1 MARPRLI
8 CIKALYKCRVRRY
21 NIAGNRPLQLVFQ
34 GVTALPQQYD
44 VIIVGAGPAGLYC
57 AYEFTRIAPHA
68 KVLLVD
74 KGVEAR
80 YRHCPIMEG
89 KIDKCPPPN
98 HIKTYA
104 SCWPACGVINGA
116 GGAGSFS
123 DGKFN
128 ITSEFGG
135 YLNDYM
141 APSEVL
147 KLIEYVDEINLRHGA
162 PGAITD
168 PSTPQ
173 VADIERRAMAV
184 GLKLLR
190 ARVRH
195 IGTDRNLELMND
207 IFAYL
212 DQHVEMR
219 FRTFV
224 EDILVEKDTIQG
236 IRLRDG
242 TEVCSK
248 HVVLAPG
255 RDGATWL
262 SELLRRHRIKMS
274 NNQVD
279 IGVRV
284 ETSNVVMQEINEHLY
299 EGKFI
304 YQSPSTGLR
313 VRTFCSNPSGHV
325 VVENHTGIMAANGH
339 AYKDPLLGTPNTN
352 FALLVS
358 HRFTEP
364 FDKPNEF
371 AKQICAHANALSNGS
386 IIIQKYGDLLKGRR
400 STPERIL
407 DGFIEPTMK
416 EAVPGD
422 LGLVLP
428 YKTMVALQE
437 MIEAL
442 NHVTPGIASEHTLF
456 YGVEAKF
463 YAARAEVDNH
473 LQTKIAGL
481 FCAGDGPG
489 LSRGISQAASSG
501 VFIARNIAKA
511 L

>member
-1 MARPRLI
+1 MMA
-8 CIKALYKCRVRRY
+8 AD
-21 NIAGNRPLQLVFQ
+21 
-34 GVTALPQQYD
+34 YD
-44 VIIVGAGPAGLYC
+44 VVIVGAGPAGLYA
-57 AYEFTRIAPHA
+57 AYEFTRKAPDLR
-68 KVLLVD
+68 VLLMD
-74 KGVEAR
+74 KGMEAK

-89 KIDKCPPPN
+89 KTDKCPPAN
-98 HIKTYA
+98 KIKDYA
-104 SCWPACGVINGA
+104 SCWPACGIINGA

-135 YLNDYM
+135 FLTDFLP
-141 APSEVL
+141 PSKVL
-147 KLIEYVDEINLRHGA
+147 ELIRYVDEINLFHGA
-162 PGAITD
+162 PGSITD
-168 PSTPQ
+168 PTTQAVS
-173 VADIERRAMAV
+173 AIERRAIGA

-190 ARVRH
+190 AQVRH
-195 IGTDRNLELMND
+195 IGTDRNLELMTS

-212 DQHVEMR
+212 GEHIEMR
-219 FRTFV
+219 FRSFV
-224 EDILVEKDTIQG
+224 EELVTKDG
-236 IRLRDG
+236 AVCGVKIRG
-242 TEVCSK
+242 GEVIEAK
-248 HVVLAPG
+248 HVIMAPG

-262 SELLRRHRIKMS
+262 SELFRRHKLKMS

-304 YQSPSTGLR
+304 FHSPSTGLR

-339 AYKDPLLGTPNTN
+339 AYKDPALGSHNTN
-352 FALLVS
+352 FAILVS

-364 FDKPNEF
+364 FDRPNEF
-371 AKQICAHANALSNGS
+371 ARQICAHANALSDGS
-386 IIIQKYGDLLKGRR
+386 IMVQKYGDILKGRR
-400 STPERIL
+400 STPARLAE
-407 DGFIEPTMK
+407 GFIEPTFK

-437 MIEAL
+437 MVEAL

-463 YAARAEVDNH
+463 YASRADVDAQ
-473 LQTKIAGL
+473 LQTSIRGL
-481 FCAGDGPG
+481 YCAGDGPG
-489 LSRGISQAASSG
+489 ISRGISQAASSG
-501 VFIARNIAKA
+501 VYVARNILAGVE
-511 L
+511 

>member
-1 MARPRLI
+1 M
-8 CIKALYKCRVRRY
+8 
-21 NIAGNRPLQLVFQ
+21 NSS
-34 GVTALPQQYD
+34 YD
-44 VIIVGAGPAGLYC
+44 VIIVGAGPAGLYA
-57 AYEFTRIAPHA
+57 AYEFTRKAPEA
-68 KVLLVD
+68 KVILVD
-74 KGVEAR
+74 KGVEAK
-80 YRHCPIMEG
+80 YRHCPIMER
-89 KIDKCPPPN
+89 KIDKCPPAN
-98 HIKTYA
+98 KIKDYQ

-135 YLNDYM
+135 FLTEYLP
-141 APSEVL
+141 PSEVL
-147 KLIEYVDEINLRHGA
+147 DLINYVDQINLDHGA
-162 PGAITD
+162 PDTITN
-168 PSTPQ
+168 PSTPE
-173 VADIERRAMAV
+173 VAAIEQRAMGA

-195 IGTDRNLELMND
+195 IGTDRNLELMNS
-207 IFAYL
+207 IFEYL
-212 DQHVEMR
+212 GQRIEMK
-219 FRTFV
+219 FRSFV
-224 EDILVEKDTIQG
+224 EELVVENGAIEG
-236 IRLRDG
+236 VRLRGGD
-242 TEVCSK
+242 TLFAK
-248 HVVLAPG
+248 HVILAPG
-255 RDGATWL
+255 RDGSTWMSDL
-262 SELLRRHRIKMS
+262 FRKYKLAMS

-304 YQSPSTGLR
+304 FNSPSTGLR

-325 VVENHTGIMAANGH
+325 VVENHTGVMAANGH
-339 AYKDPLLGTPNTN
+339 AYKDPALGTQNTN

-358 HRFTEP
+358 HRFTAP
-364 FDKPNEF
+364 FDRPNEF

-386 IIIQKYGDLLKGRR
+386 IMIQKYGDILKGRR
-400 STPERIL
+400 STHERIRE
-407 DGFIEPTMK
+407 GFIEPTLK

-428 YKTMVALQE
+428 YKTMVALKE

-463 YAARAEVDNH
+463 YASRAQVNDKLETEVR
-473 LQTKIAGL
+473 GL
-481 FCAGDGPG
+481 YCAGDGPG
-489 LSRGISQAASSG
+489 ISRGISQAASSG
-501 VFIARNIAKA
+501 VYAARNI
-511 L
+511 LNQMH

>member
-1 MARPRLI
+1 MS
-8 CIKALYKCRVRRY
+8 
-21 NIAGNRPLQLVFQ
+21 N
-34 GVTALPQQYD
+34 QYD
-44 VIIVGAGPAGLYC
+44 VIIVGAGPAGLYA
-57 AYEFTRIAPHA
+57 AYEFTRKAPQA
-68 KVLLVD
+68 KVLLID
-74 KGVEAR
+74 KGVEAK

-89 KIDKCPPPN
+89 KIDKCPPAN
-98 HIKTYA
+98 KIKTYA

-135 YLNDYM
+135 FLTDYLP
-141 APSEVL
+141 PSEVIQ
-147 KLIEYVDEINLRHGA
+147 LIHDVDAINLSHGA
-162 PGAITD
+162 PDTITD
-168 PSTPQ
+168 PTTEA
-173 VADIERRAMAV
+173 VARIERRAAGA

-195 IGTDRNLELMND
+195 IGTDLNLELMNR

-212 DQHVEMR
+212 GEHIDLK
-219 FRTFV
+219 FRAFV
-224 EDILVEKDTIQG
+224 EDFLVEEEQVCG
-236 IRLRDG
+236 IRLKSG
-242 TEVCSK
+242 EELLANYVII
-248 HVVLAPG
+248 APG
-255 RDGATWL
+255 RDGSTWL
-262 SELLRRHRIKMS
+262 SDLFRKHKLKMS

-284 ETSNVVMQEINEHLY
+284 ETSNVIMQEINEHLY

-304 YQSPSTGLR
+304 YQSPSTGLK

-325 VVENHTGIMAANGH
+325 VVENHTGVMAANGH
-339 AYKDPLLGTPNTN
+339 AYKDPALGTDNTN

-364 FDKPNEF
+364 FDRPNEF
-371 AKQICAHANALSNGS
+371 AKSICQHANELSNGS
-386 IIIQKYGDLLKGRR
+386 IIVQKYGDILKGRR
-400 STPERIL
+400 STADRIQE
-407 DGFIEPTMK
+407 GFIEPTLK

-442 NHVTPGIASEHTLF
+442 NRVTPGIASDHTLF

-463 YAARAEVDNH
+463 YASRADVGTD
-473 LQTKIAGL
+473 LQTKISGL
-481 FCAGDGPG
+481 YCAGDGPG
-489 LSRGISQAASSG
+489 ISRGISQAASSG
-501 VFIARNIAKA
+501 VYAARNIIARMA
-511 L
+511 

>member
-1 MARPRLI
+1 MSP
-8 CIKALYKCRVRRY
+8 
-21 NIAGNRPLQLVFQ
+21 N
-34 GVTALPQQYD
+34 YD
-44 VIIVGAGPAGLYC
+44 VIIIGAGPAGLYA
-57 AYEFTRIAPHA
+57 AYEFTRLIPNA
-68 KVLLVD
+68 KVLLLD
-74 KGVEAR
+74 KGVEAK

-89 KIDKCPPPN
+89 KIEKCPPAN
-98 HIKTYA
+98 KIKTYA

-135 YLNDYM
+135 YLTDYLP
-141 APSEVL
+141 ASQVL
-147 KLIEYVDEINLRHGA
+147 DLIRYVDAINLHHGA
-162 PGAITD
+162 PGTITD
-168 PSTPQ
+168 PTTAA
-173 VADIERRAMAV
+173 VTAIEHRAAGA

-190 ARVRH
+190 AQVRH
-195 IGTDRNLELMND
+195 IGTDKNLELMNE
-207 IFAYL
+207 IFGYL
-212 DQHVEMR
+212 STRVELR
-219 FRTFV
+219 FRTFI
-224 EDILVEKDTIQG
+224 EDLVIEDGAIAGVK
-236 IRLRDG
+236 LRG
-242 TEVCSK
+242 GEVLSSG
-248 HVVLAPG
+248 HVIVAPG

-262 SELLRRHRIKMS
+262 SDLFRQHKLKMT

-304 YQSPSTGLR
+304 FHSPSTGLK

-339 AYKDPLLGTPNTN
+339 AYKDPLLGTANTN

-364 FDKPNEF
+364 FDRPNEF
-371 AKQICAHANALSNGS
+371 AKQICHHANELTNGS
-386 IIIQKYGDLLKGRR
+386 IILQKYGDIRKGRR
-400 STPERIL
+400 STPERIRE
-407 DGFIEPTMK
+407 GFIEPTMK

-442 NHVTPGIASEHTLF
+442 NVVTPGIASDHTLF
-456 YGVEAKF
+456 YGIEAKF
-463 YAARAEVDNH
+463 YASRADVDEA
-473 LQTKIAGL
+473 LQTKIRGL
-481 FCAGDGPG
+481 YCAGDGPG
-489 LSRGISQAASSG
+489 ISRGISQAASSG
-501 VFIARNIAKA
+501 VYAARNIAKQ
-511 L
+511 LQ

>member
-1 MARPRLI
+1 M
-8 CIKALYKCRVRRY
+8 
-21 NIAGNRPLQLVFQ
+21 GN
-34 GVTALPQQYD
+34 QYD
-44 VIIVGAGPAGLYC
+44 VIIVGAGPAGLYA
-57 AYEFTRIAPHA
+57 AYEFTRKAPKA
-68 KVLLVD
+68 RVLLVD
-74 KGVEAR
+74 KGVEAK

-89 KIDKCPPPN
+89 KIDKCPPAN
-98 HIKTYA
+98 KIKTYA

-135 YLNDYM
+135 FLTDYLP
-141 APSEVL
+141 PSKVL
-147 KLIEYVDEINLRHGA
+147 DLIRYVDDINMSHGA
-162 PGAITD
+162 PDTITD
-168 PSTPQ
+168 PTTPA
-173 VADIERRAMAV
+173 VSDIEKRAIGA

-190 ARVRH
+190 AQVRH
-195 IGTDRNLELMND
+195 IGTDKNLELMTE
-207 IFAYL
+207 IFNYL
-212 DQHVEMR
+212 TERVELR

-224 EDILVEKDTIQG
+224 EDLVVEDGKIQG
-236 IRLRDG
+236 ITVRGGEEL
-242 TEVCSK
+242 
-248 HVVLAPG
+248 LAPYIIMAPG

-262 SELLRRHRIKMS
+262 SDLFRKHKLRMT

-284 ETSNVVMQEINEHLY
+284 ETSNVIMQEINEHLY

-304 YQSPSTGLR
+304 FNSPSTGLR

-325 VVENHTGIMAANGH
+325 VVENHTGVMAANGH
-339 AYKDPLLGTPNTN
+339 AYKDPALGSDNTN

-364 FDKPNEF
+364 FDRPNEF
-371 AKQICAHANALSNGS
+371 AKQICRHANELSNGS
-386 IIIQKYGDLLKGRR
+386 IIVQRYGDILKGRR
-400 STPERIL
+400 SSRERI
-407 DGFIEPTMK
+407 DEGFVEPTLK

-437 MIEAL
+437 MVEAL
-442 NHVTPGIASEHTLF
+442 NVVTPGISSEHTLF

-463 YAARAEVDNH
+463 YASRAEVDNS
-473 LQTKIAGL
+473 LETPVQGL

-489 LSRGISQAASSG
+489 ISRGISQAASSG
-501 VFIARNIAKA
+501 VYAARAIIERLA
-511 L
+511 

>member
-1 MARPRLI
+1 MS
-8 CIKALYKCRVRRY
+8 
-21 NIAGNRPLQLVFQ
+21 NS
-34 GVTALPQQYD
+34 QYD
-44 VIIVGAGPAGLYC
+44 VIIVGAGPGGLYA
-57 AYEFTRIAPHA
+57 AYEFTLKSPHA
-68 KVLLVD
+68 KVLLID
-74 KGVEAR
+74 KGVEAK

-89 KIDKCPPPN
+89 KIEKCPPAN
-98 HIKTYA
+98 KIKTYA

-135 YLNDYM
+135 YLTEYLP
-141 APSEVL
+141 ASEVL
-147 KLIEYVDEINLRHGA
+147 KLIHYVDDINLRHGA
-162 PGAITD
+162 PDTITD
-168 PSTPQ
+168 PTTPA
-173 VADIERRAMAV
+173 VADIERRAIAA

-195 IGTDRNLELMND
+195 IGTDKNLELMNS

-212 DQHVEMR
+212 AERIDLR

-224 EDILVEKDTIQG
+224 DDFWIEDGRIQG
-236 IRLRDG
+236 VCLRDG
-242 TEVCSK
+242 ERISARF
-248 HVVLAPG
+248 VLAAPG
-255 RDGATWL
+255 RDGSTWL
-262 SELLRRHRIKMS
+262 SERFRRHNLRMR

-304 YQSPSTGLR
+304 FNSPSTGLR

-325 VVENHTGIMAANGH
+325 VVENHTGVMAANGH
-339 AYKDPLLGTPNTN
+339 AYKDPSLGSENTN

-364 FDKPNEF
+364 FDRPNEF
-371 AKQICAHANALSNGS
+371 AKQICRHANELSNGS
-386 IIIQKYGDLLKGRR
+386 IIVQRYGDILKGRR
-400 STPERIL
+400 STPERIRE
-407 DGFIEPTMK
+407 GFIEPTLK

-442 NHVTPGIASEHTLF
+442 DHVTPGIASDHTLF

-463 YAARAEVDNH
+463 YASRAEVDET
-473 LQTKIAGL
+473 LQTKVDGL
-481 FCAGDGPG
+481 YCAGDGPG
-489 LSRGISQAASSG
+489 ISRGISQAASSG
-501 VFIARNIAKA
+501 VYAARNIISR

>member
-1 MARPRLI
+1 MS
-8 CIKALYKCRVRRY
+8 
-21 NIAGNRPLQLVFQ
+21 NH
-34 GVTALPQQYD
+34 YD
-44 VIIVGAGPAGLYC
+44 VIIVGAGPAGLYG
-57 AYEFTRIAPHA
+57 AYEFTLRAPNA
-68 KVLLVD
+68 RVLLVD
-74 KGVEAR
+74 KGVEAK

-98 HIKTYA
+98 KIKTYA

-135 YLNDYM
+135 YLTDYLP
-141 APSEVL
+141 ASEVL
-147 KLIEYVDEINLRHGA
+147 KLIQYVDEINLRHGA
-162 PGAITD
+162 PGTITNPTTD
-168 PSTPQ
+168 A
-173 VADIERRAMAV
+173 VAAIERRAIGV

-195 IGTDRNLELMND
+195 IGTDKNLELMNS

-212 DQHVEMR
+212 EQRIETR

-224 EDILVEKDTIQG
+224 EDFIVQDGTVQG
-236 IRLRDG
+236 IKLRG
-242 TEVCSK
+242 GEEIYAK
-248 HVVLAPG
+248 NVLVAPG
-255 RDGATWL
+255 RDGSTWL
-262 SELLRRHRIKMS
+262 SDLFRKHGLKMT

-284 ETSNVVMQEINEHLY
+284 ETSNVVMQEINENLY

-304 YQSPSTGLR
+304 FQSPSTGLR
-313 VRTFCSNPSGHV
+313 VRTFCSNPSGYV
-325 VVENHTGIMAANGH
+325 VVENHTGVMAANGH
-339 AYKDPLLGTPNTN
+339 AYKDPSLGSSNTN

-358 HRFTEP
+358 HKFTEP
-364 FDKPNEF
+364 FDRPNEF
-371 AKQICAHANALSNGS
+371 AKQICRHANELSNGS
-386 IIIQKYGDLLKGRR
+386 IIIQKYGDILKGRR
-400 STPERIL
+400 STPGRIRE
-407 DGFIEPTMK
+407 GFIEPTLH

-428 YKTMVALQE
+428 HKTMVALQE

-463 YAARAEVDNH
+463 YAARAEVDKN
-473 LQTKIAGL
+473 LQTKIKGL
-481 FCAGDGPG
+481 YCAGDGPG
-489 LSRGISQAASSG
+489 ISRGISQAASSG
-501 VFIARNIAKA
+501 VHATRNIIEQ
-511 L
+511 LNQ

>member
-1 MARPRLI
+1 MT
-8 CIKALYKCRVRRY
+8 K
-21 NIAGNRPLQLVFQ
+21 
-34 GVTALPQQYD
+34 YD
-44 VIIVGAGPAGLYC
+44 VIIVGAGPAGLYA
-57 AYEFTRIAPHA
+57 AYEFSVKAPHL

-74 KGVEAR
+74 KGVEAK
-80 YRHCPIMEG
+80 YRHCPIMEE
-89 KIDKCPPPN
+89 KIDKCPPAN
-98 HIKTYA
+98 KIKTYA

-128 ITSEFGG
+128 ITAEFGG
-135 YLNDYM
+135 FLTDYLR
-141 APSEVL
+141 PSEVL
-147 KLIEYVDEINLRHGA
+147 DLINYVDTINLKHGA
-162 PGAITD
+162 PGSITD
-168 PSTPQ
+168 PTTEAVSS
-173 VADIERRAMAV
+173 IERRAMGA

-195 IGTDRNLELMND
+195 IGTDKNLELMTH

-212 DQHVEMR
+212 EKHVELR

-224 EDILVEKDTIQG
+224 EELLIEDGAIRG
-236 IRLRDG
+236 IRVRGGEEIHADR
-242 TEVCSK
+242 VI
-248 HVVLAPG
+248 VAPG

-262 SELLRRHRIKMS
+262 SDLFRVHKVKMT

-284 ETSNVVMQEINEHLY
+284 ETSNVIMQEINEHLY

-304 YQSPSTGLR
+304 FNSPSTGLK

-325 VVENHTGIMAANGH
+325 VVENHTGVMAANGH
-339 AYKDPLLGTPNTN
+339 AFKDPALGSPNTN

-364 FDKPNEF
+364 FDRPNEF
-371 AKQICAHANALSNGS
+371 AKQICTHANELTNGS
-386 IIIQKYGDLLKGRR
+386 IIVQKYGDILKGRR
-400 STPERIL
+400 STRERIRE
-407 DGFIEPTMK
+407 GFIEPTLS

-442 NHVTPGIASEHTLF
+442 NYVTPGIASEHTLF

-463 YAARAEVDNH
+463 YASRADVDH
-473 LQTKIAGL
+473 TLQTKVSGL
-481 FCAGDGPG
+481 YCAGDGPG
-489 LSRGISQAASSG
+489 ISRGISQAASSG
-501 VFIARNIAKA
+501 VYAARQIIST

>member
-1 MARPRLI
+1 MH
-8 CIKALYKCRVRRY
+8 
-21 NIAGNRPLQLVFQ
+21 
-34 GVTALPQQYD
+34 TTYD
-44 VIIVGAGPAGLYC
+44 VVIVGAGPAGLYA
-57 AYEFTRIAPHA
+57 AYEFTRKAPEA
-68 KVLLVD
+68 SVLLID
-74 KGVEAR
+74 KGVEAK

-89 KIDKCPPPN
+89 KIDKCPPAN
-98 HIKTYA
+98 KIKDYA

-135 YLNDYM
+135 FLTDYLP
-141 APSEVL
+141 PSKVL
-147 KLIEYVDEINLRHGA
+147 ELIRYVDEINLAHGA
-162 PGAITD
+162 PDAITD
-168 PSTPQ
+168 PTTEA
-173 VADIERRAMAV
+173 VAAIERRAMGA

-190 ARVRH
+190 AQVRH
-195 IGTDRNLELMND
+195 IGTDRNLELMNS

-212 DQHVEMR
+212 ESRIDMR
-219 FRTFV
+219 FRSFV
-224 EDILVEKDTIQG
+224 EDILVEDGAIAG
-236 IRLRDG
+236 IKLRSG
-242 TEVCSK
+242 EQIATKYLIV
-248 HVVLAPG
+248 APG

-262 SELLRRHRIKMS
+262 SELFRRHKVKMT

-339 AYKDPLLGTPNTN
+339 AYKDPALGTQNTN

-364 FDKPNEF
+364 FDRPNEF
-371 AKQICAHANALSNGS
+371 ARQICAHANALSNGS
-386 IIIQKYGDLLKGRR
+386 IIVQKYGDILKGRR
-400 STPERIL
+400 STPARIQE
-407 DGFIEPTMK
+407 GFIEPTLK

-442 NHVTPGIASEHTLF
+442 NKVTPGIASEHTLF

-463 YAARAEVDNH
+463 YASRADVNDH
-473 LQTKIAGL
+473 LETAIQGL
-481 FCAGDGPG
+481 YCAGDGPG
-489 LSRGISQAASSG
+489 ISRGISQAASSG
-501 VFIARNIAKA
+501 VYAARNIIARMK
-511 L
+511 

>member
-1 MARPRLI
+1 MD
-8 CIKALYKCRVRRY
+8 Y
-21 NIAGNRPLQLVFQ
+21 
-34 GVTALPQQYD
+34 QYD
-44 VIIVGAGPAGLYC
+44 VIIVGAGPAGLYA
-57 AYEFTRIAPHA
+57 AYEFSLQAPNA

-74 KGVEAR
+74 KGVEAK

-89 KIDKCPPPN
+89 KIEKCPPAN
-98 HIKTYA
+98 KIKTYA

-135 YLNDYM
+135 FLTDYLP
-141 APSEVL
+141 PSKVL
-147 KLIEYVDEINLRHGA
+147 ELIRYVDDINMRHGA
-162 PGAITD
+162 PDTITD
-168 PSTPQ
+168 PTTPA
-173 VADIERRAMAV
+173 VADIERRAMGA

-190 ARVRH
+190 AQVRH
-195 IGTDRNLELMND
+195 IGTDKNLELMTS
-207 IFAYL
+207 IFEYL
-212 DQHVEMR
+212 SAKVELR
-219 FRTFV
+219 FRTFIEDLVV
-224 EDILVEKDTIQG
+224 EEGKVRG
-236 IRLRDG
+236 VSIRGGETL
-242 TEVCSK
+242 TAPYVIM
-248 HVVLAPG
+248 APG
-255 RDGATWL
+255 RDGSTWL
-262 SELLRRHRIKMS
+262 SELLKRHNLRMT

-284 ETSNVVMQEINEHLY
+284 ETSNVVMQEINENLY

-304 YQSPSTGLR
+304 FNSPSTGLR

-325 VVENHTGIMAANGH
+325 VIENHTGVMAANGH
-339 AYKDPLLGTPNTN
+339 AYKDPLLGSSNTN

-358 HRFTEP
+358 HQFTDP
-364 FDKPNEF
+364 FDRPNEF
-371 AKQICAHANALSNGS
+371 AKQICRHANDLSNGS
-386 IIIQKYGDLLKGRR
+386 IIVQKYGDILKGRR
-400 STPERIL
+400 STPERIRE
-407 DGFIEPTMK
+407 GFVEPTLP

-456 YGVEAKF
+456 YGAEAKF
-463 YAARAEVDNH
+463 YASRAEVNQN
-473 LQTKIAGL
+473 LETPIEGL

-489 LSRGISQAASSG
+489 ISRGISQAASSG
-501 VFIARNIAKA
+501 VHAARSIISR

>member
-1 MARPRLI
+1 MS
-8 CIKALYKCRVRRY
+8 KS
-21 NIAGNRPLQLVFQ
+21 
-34 GVTALPQQYD
+34 TYD
-44 VIIVGAGPAGLYC
+44 VIIIGAGPAGLYA
-57 AYEFTRIAPHA
+57 AYEFTLKAPGA
-68 KVLLVD
+68 RVLLVD
-74 KGVEAR
+74 KGVEAK

-89 KIDKCPPPN
+89 KIDKCPPAN
-98 HIKTYA
+98 RIKTYA

-128 ITSEFGG
+128 ITAEFGG
-135 YLNDYM
+135 FLTDYLP
-141 APSEVL
+141 ASEVL
-147 KLIEYVDEINLRHGA
+147 SLIHYVDQINLRHGA
-162 PGAITD
+162 PDTITD
-168 PSTPQ
+168 PTTEE
-173 VADIERRAMAV
+173 VARIERRAMGA

-195 IGTDRNLELMND
+195 IGTDKNLELMTS
-207 IFAYL
+207 IFNYL
-212 DQHVEMR
+212 AEHIEMR

-224 EDILVEKDTIQG
+224 EDLWIEDGRVRG
-236 IRLRDG
+236 VRLRG
-242 TEVCSK
+242 GEEVAGRF
-248 HVVLAPG
+248 VIVAPG
-255 RDGATWL
+255 RDGSTWL
-262 SELLRRHRIKMS
+262 SELFRRHKLRMS

-284 ETSNVVMQEINEHLY
+284 ETSNVVMQEINDYLY

-304 YQSPSTGLR
+304 FNSPSTGLR

-325 VVENHTGIMAANGH
+325 VVENHTGVMAANGH
-339 AYKDPLLGTPNTN
+339 AYKDPALGSENTN

-364 FDKPNEF
+364 FDRPNEF
-371 AKQICAHANALSNGS
+371 AKQICRHANQLSNGS
-386 IIIQKYGDLLKGRR
+386 IIIQRYGDILKGRR
-400 STPERIL
+400 STPQRIRE
-407 DGFIEPTMK
+407 GFIEPTLK

-463 YAARAEVDNH
+463 YAARAEVDH
-473 LQTKIAGL
+473 TLQTKIDGL
-481 FCAGDGPG
+481 YCAGDGPG
-489 LSRGISQAASSG
+489 ISRGISQAASSG
-501 VFIARNIAKA
+501 VYAARNIIAR

>member
-1 MARPRLI
+1 MAE
-8 CIKALYKCRVRRY
+8 V
-21 NIAGNRPLQLVFQ
+21 
-34 GVTALPQQYD
+34 YD
-44 VIIVGAGPAGLYC
+44 VVIVGAGPAGIYA
-57 AYEFTRIAPHA
+57 AYELAEKKPNA
-68 KVLLVD
+68 KILMID
-74 KGVEAR
+74 KGVEAK
-80 YRHCPIMEG
+80 YRHCPIMDG
-89 KIDKCPPPN
+89 KIDKCPPAN
-98 HIKTYA
+98 KIKTYA

-135 YLNDYM
+135 FLTDYLP
-141 APSEVL
+141 ASEVL
-147 KLIEYVDEINLRHGA
+147 SLIESVDAVNLKHGA
-162 PGAITD
+162 PDTITD
-168 PSTPQ
+168 PTTPA
-173 VADIERRAMAV
+173 VANIERRAIGA

-195 IGTDRNLELMND
+195 IGTDMNLQLMNE
-207 IFAYL
+207 IFDHL
-212 DQHVEMR
+212 SKRVDLR

-224 EDILVEKDTIQG
+224 EDLLIEQNSIAGVVVRGGETI
-236 IRLRDG
+236 RAKYVL
-242 TEVCSK
+242 
-248 HVVLAPG
+248 LAPG

-262 SELLRRHRIKMS
+262 TELFHRHQLRMT

-279 IGVRV
+279 VGVRV

-304 YQSPSTGLR
+304 FQSPSTGLM

-339 AYKDPLLGTPNTN
+339 AYKNPALGSTNTN

-364 FDKPNEF
+364 FDRPNEF
-371 AKQICAHANALSNGS
+371 AKSLCRQANELSDGS
-386 IIIQKYGDLLKGRR
+386 IIVQKYGDIRQGRR
-400 STPERIL
+400 STHERIGE
-407 DGFIEPTMK
+407 GFVEPTLK

-437 MIEAL
+437 MMEAL
-442 NHVTPGIASEHTLF
+442 NHVTPGIASDHTLF

-463 YAARAEVDNH
+463 YAARAEVGRD
-473 LQTKIAGL
+473 LQTKVDGL
-481 FCAGDGPG
+481 YCAGDGPG
-489 LSRGISQAASSG
+489 ISRGISQAASSG
-501 VFIARNIAKA
+501 VHVARDIIRR
-511 L
+511 LGG

>member
-1 MARPRLI
+1 MA
-8 CIKALYKCRVRRY
+8 
-21 NIAGNRPLQLVFQ
+21 QM
-34 GVTALPQQYD
+34 YD
-44 VIIVGAGPAGLYC
+44 VIIVGAGPAGLYA
-57 AYEFTRIAPHA
+57 AYEFTRVAPQA
-68 KVLLVD
+68 KVLLID

-80 YRHCPIMEG
+80 YRHCPIMES
-89 KIDKCPPPN
+89 KIEKCPPAN
-98 HIKTYA
+98 KIKTYA

-128 ITSEFGG
+128 ITAEFGG
-135 YLNDYM
+135 FLTDYLS
-141 APSEVL
+141 PSEVL
-147 KLIEYVDEINLRHGA
+147 ALIHYVDEINLSHGA
-162 PGAITD
+162 PKFITD
-168 PSTPQ
+168 PTTEEVS
-173 VADIERRAMAV
+173 AIERRAIGA

-190 ARVRH
+190 AHVRH
-195 IGTDRNLELMND
+195 IGTDKNLELMNR
-207 IFAYL
+207 IFTYL
-212 DQHVEMR
+212 EARVELR
-219 FRTFV
+219 FRSFV
-224 EDILVEKDTIQG
+224 EDLLLDQGTEQIVLLPHEDDHTADYRRRIQG
-236 IRLRDG
+236 VRLRDG
-242 TEVCSK
+242 QELYAR
-248 HVVLAPG
+248 HVILAPG
-255 RDGATWL
+255 RDGATWASNL
-262 SELLRRHRIKMS
+262 FRQHGLKMT

-284 ETSNVVMQEINEHLY
+284 ETSNVVMREINEHLY

-304 YQSPSTGLR
+304 FQSPSTGLR

-325 VVENHTGIMAANGH
+325 VVENHTGVMATNGH
-339 AYKDPLLGTPNTN
+339 AYNDPLRGTENTN

-364 FDKPNEF
+364 FDRPNEF
-371 AKQICAHANALSNGS
+371 AKQICRHANELSNGS
-386 IIIQKYGDLLKGRR
+386 IIIQKYGDIRKGRR
-400 STPERIL
+400 STPERIRE
-407 DGFIEPTMK
+407 GFIEPTLK

-442 NHVTPGIASEHTLF
+442 QVVTPGIASDHTLF

-463 YAARAEVDNH
+463 YASRADVDER
-473 LQTKIAGL
+473 LETKIDGL

-489 LSRGISQAASSG
+489 ISRGISQAASSG
-501 VFIARNIAKA
+501 VYVARTIASR

>member
-1 MARPRLI
+1 MSR
-8 CIKALYKCRVRRY
+8 
-21 NIAGNRPLQLVFQ
+21 
-34 GVTALPQQYD
+34 TYD
-44 VIIVGAGPAGLYC
+44 VVIVGAGPAGLYA
-57 AYEFTRIAPHA
+57 AYEFTLKAPSA
-68 KVLLVD
+68 KVLLIE
-74 KGVEAR
+74 KGVEAK

-98 HIKTYA
+98 RIKTYA

-128 ITSEFGG
+128 ITAEFGG
-135 YLNDYM
+135 FLTDYLP
-141 APSEVL
+141 PSQVL
-147 KLIEYVDEINLRHGA
+147 DLIHYVDAINLRHGA
-162 PGAITD
+162 PDTITD
-168 PSTPQ
+168 PTTEA
-173 VADIERRAMAV
+173 VARIERRAAGA

-195 IGTDRNLELMND
+195 IGTDRNLELMTS
-207 IFAYL
+207 IFDYL
-212 DQHVEMR
+212 SQRIEIR

-224 EDILVEKDTIQG
+224 EDLLLHDGRIAGVRT
-236 IRLRDG
+236 RDG
-242 TEVCSK
+242 EEIRAKNVI
-248 HVVLAPG
+248 LAPG

-262 SELLRRHRIKMS
+262 SDLFKRYGLRMT

-284 ETSNVVMQEINEHLY
+284 ETSNVIMQEINEHLY

-304 YQSPSTGLR
+304 FNSPSTGLR
-313 VRTFCSNPSGHV
+313 VRTFCANPSGYV
-325 VVENHTGIMAANGH
+325 VVENHTGVMAANGH
-339 AYKDPLLGTPNTN
+339 AYKDPKLASPNTN

-364 FDKPNEF
+364 FDRPNEF
-371 AKQICAHANALSNGS
+371 ARQICRHANELSNGS

-400 STPERIL
+400 STPERIRE
-407 DGFIEPTMK
+407 GFIEPTLK

-428 YKTMVALQE
+428 YKTMVALME

-463 YAARAEVDNH
+463 YAARADVDRR
-473 LQTKIAGL
+473 LQTKIQGL
-481 FCAGDGPG
+481 YCAGDGPG
-489 LSRGISQAASSG
+489 ISRGISQAASSG
-501 VFIARNIAKA
+501 VYVARNIIET

>member
-1 MARPRLI
+1 MA
-8 CIKALYKCRVRRY
+8 
-21 NIAGNRPLQLVFQ
+21 Q
-34 GVTALPQQYD
+34 TYD
-44 VIIVGAGPAGLYC
+44 VIIVGAGPAGLYA
-57 AYEFTRIAPHA
+57 AYECTRIAPQA
-68 KVLLVD
+68 KVLLID
-74 KGVEAR
+74 KGVEAK

-89 KIDKCPPPN
+89 KIEKCPPAN
-98 HIKTYA
+98 KIKTYA

-135 YLNDYM
+135 FLTDYLP
-141 APSEVL
+141 PSAVL
-147 KLIEYVDEINLRHGA
+147 SLIRYVDEINLSHGA
-162 PGAITD
+162 PGSITD
-168 PSTPQ
+168 PTTDAVS
-173 VADIERRAMAV
+173 AIERRAIGA

-190 ARVRH
+190 AQVRH
-195 IGTDRNLELMND
+195 IGTDKNLELMNS
-207 IFAYL
+207 IFTYL
-212 DQHVEMR
+212 EERIDLR
-219 FRTFV
+219 FRAFV
-224 EDILVEKDTIQG
+224 EDILVTDKTSETNDAHIAG
-236 IRLRDG
+236 VRLRDG
-242 TEVCSK
+242 EELYARFVI
-248 HVVLAPG
+248 LAPG
-255 RDGATWL
+255 RDGATWA
-262 SELLRRHRIKMS
+262 SELFRNHKLKMTT
-274 NNQVD
+274 NQVD

-304 YQSPSTGLR
+304 FQSPSTGLR

-325 VVENHTGIMAANGH
+325 VVENHTGVMAANGH
-339 AYKDPLLGTPNTN
+339 AYKDPLLGTDNTN

-364 FDKPNEF
+364 FDRPNEF
-371 AKQICAHANALSNGS
+371 AKQICRHANELSNGS
-386 IIIQKYGDLLKGRR
+386 IIIQKYGDILKGRR
-400 STPERIL
+400 STPQRIAE
-407 DGFIEPTMK
+407 GFVEPSMK

-442 NHVTPGIASEHTLF
+442 NVVTPGIASDHTLF

-463 YAARAEVDNH
+463 YASRADVDKR
-473 LQTKIAGL
+473 LETKISGL

-489 LSRGISQAASSG
+489 ISRGISQAASSG
-501 VFIARNIAKA
+501 VYVARVIAEQ